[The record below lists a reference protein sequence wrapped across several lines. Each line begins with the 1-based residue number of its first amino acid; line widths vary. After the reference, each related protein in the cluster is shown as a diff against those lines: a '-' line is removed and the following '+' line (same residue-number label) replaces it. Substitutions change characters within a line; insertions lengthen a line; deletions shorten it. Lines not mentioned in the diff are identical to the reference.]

1 MNSHKEKLVL
11 LPSSLSEKEN
21 LQKSLTD
28 IFFLTFRLNK
38 SKHLLETPDWIGF
51 TQFDIEHL
59 SI

>member
-38 SKHLLETPDWIGF
+38 SKHLLETPDWI
-51 TQFDIEHL
+51 H